1 MVFMVSGNGRHLFSL
16 HGQCETEDND
26 ACNQIVFVQDSNT
39 GLNESRKNIYIHVLG
54 VVIIIDYSVNVCF
67 FFFVRDF
74 VLLRIHV
81 VCVFV

>member
-1 MVFMVSGNGRHLFSL
+1 MRVER
-16 HGQCETEDND
+16 
-26 ACNQIVFVQDSNT
+26 
-39 GLNESRKNIYIHVLG
+39 IYIHVLG

-67 FFFVRDF
+67 FFFVGDF